1 MADYFWYAERDTH
14 NETLYYTNRA
24 SGVVTGYS
32 CAEEAF
38 NAVLQAA
45 RKDLGNNTNFTVIR
59 FNKVG
64 DSTWILNKRFWQRA
78 LQLRE

>member
-1 MADYFWYAERDTH
+1 MDLCKVSALLRSVRS
-14 NETLYYTNRA
+14 RA

-38 NAVLQAA
+38 DAVLQAA
-45 RKDLGNNTNFTVIR
+45 REDLGNNKNFTVIR

-64 DSTWILNKRFWQRA
+64 D
-78 LQLRE
+78 